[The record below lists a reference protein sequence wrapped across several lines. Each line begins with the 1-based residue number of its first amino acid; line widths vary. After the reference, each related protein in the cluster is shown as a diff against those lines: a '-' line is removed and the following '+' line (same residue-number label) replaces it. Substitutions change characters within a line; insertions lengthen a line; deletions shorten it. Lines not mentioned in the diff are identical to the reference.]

1 MSKKALIEKAISN
14 YMIDNGY
21 RVAEVV
27 NTNDEFEVNT
37 QLLEWVTCPDH
48 IKADQFIYDS
58 VNQTFVPVP
67 FSISEYTINGSTT
80 TIMSCADGH
89 NLQTGDT
96 IKLIDADNNLLEG
109 THTVTVVDD
118 LHVTIPTPSYESDVV
133 PTVANTLL

>member
-1 MSKKALIEKAISN
+1 
-14 YMIDNGY
+14 MIDNGY

-27 NTNDEFEVNT
+27 NTSDEFEINT

-48 IKADQFIYDS
+48 IKADLFVYDS
-58 VNQTFVPVP
+58 VNQSFIPVP
-67 FSISEYTINGSTT
+67 FTISEYTPNGNTT

-96 IKLIDADNNLLEG
+96 IQLKDADDNLLSG

-118 LHVTIPTPSYESDVV
+118 LHITIPTPSYDDDVV
-133 PTVANTLL
+133 PVIGYTL

>member
-1 MSKKALIEKAISN
+1 VSKKALIEKGISN

-27 NTNDEFEVNT
+27 NTSDEFEINT

-48 IKADQFIYDS
+48 IKADLFVYDS
-58 VNQTFVPVP
+58 VNQSFIPVP
-67 FSISEYTINGSTT
+67 FTISEYTPNGNTT

-96 IKLIDADNNLLEG
+96 IQLKDADDNLLSG

-118 LHVTIPTPSYESDVV
+118 LHITIPTPSYDDDVV
-133 PTVANTLL
+133 PVIGYTL